1 MTVSVFDITVCD
13 YNIGNRIVTESVY
26 EILYELFPKDVI
38 VTLPYWEP
46 FGKIS
51 MEYIKNSRL
60 LIYGGG
66 NHLTADLKDIFWG
79 INKDNYKDVRNTV
92 LLGVGWWKYQDK
104 PGAEMAEIY
113 QTVLSHEYWHSVRD
127 NHTRDMLA
135 SAGIRNVLVTGCPTM
150 WRLTPEHCAQVP
162 DGKADDVLFTF
173 SSDYSQDCARDLEI
187 YRQLA
192 ASYKNLYFWP
202 QGPADCEYIKKF
214 GFSGEILP
222 ANLPAL
228 EKFLASHENLDYV
241 GTRLH
246 AGIKALHYGRRTLII
261 AIDNRAREAQRDF
274 SLPVLG
280 QEDVGELGCKL
291 CGKLPCRVVLP
302 LADIARWKE
311 QFTRSATRCI

>member
-26 EILYELFPKDVI
+26 SILYELFPEDVV

-46 FGKIS
+46 FGNIS
-51 MEYIKNSRL
+51 MGYIKNSRM

-66 NHLTADLKDIFWG
+66 NHLTSELGDIFWG
-79 INKDNYKDVRNTV
+79 INKGNYKDVKNTV

-127 NHTRDMLA
+127 NYTRDMLA

-150 WRLTPEHCAQVP
+150 WKLKPSHCSEVPEE
-162 DGKADDVLFTF
+162 KADDVLFTF
-173 SSDYSQDCARDLEI
+173 SADYSQDYARDAEI

-192 ASYKNLYFWP
+192 TLYKNLYFWP

-228 EKFLASHENLDYV
+228 ERFLMQHENLDYV

-246 AGIKALHYGRRTLII
+246 AGIKALHYKRRSLII
-261 AIDNRAREAQRDF
+261 AIDNRAREKQRDF
-274 SLPVLG
+274 NLPVTD
-280 QEDVGELGCKL
+280 QADVGRLGSVLNAKI
-291 CGKLPCRVVLP
+291 PCNITVP
-302 LADIARWKE
+302 MDNIAKWKN
-311 QFTRSATRCI
+311 QFKRSVACI